1 MIKLGYINIQGLN
14 QSKFHSCITLLDSG
28 LFDILFLAEHWFI
41 KSFSYRQHP
50 YCIVESSFDPSFERT
65 THTRGGILVMAHPRV
80 NNLIRSFSSSLHFIS
95 LSLTEVE
102 ILAVYLPPSIVG
114 PHLETILASLPPA
127 HILVGDIN
135 CRFAG
140 IASSKRYSPSSLQE
154 CWHRFRLDTGLQTI
168 DPLSIPP
175 SLSSD
180 IVSKMLRS
188 ESGHLR
194 DAADEILLK
203 HIDDIPLAPS
213 FELDHIFIH
222 PRLYDRLSV
231 HLYET
236 EFFKFKTDHKYM
248 IAFEIQSP
256 PLHPDVHDV
265 ESITGRYHLKR
276 LSNQKTLELF
286 RNRWSELSESRRH
299 EYFTCTDV
307 DVLNDSLTG
316 MVGDISAE
324 VLGVY
329 HVPQTKTKTDTY
341 SQDLMKSPK
350 AVAAIQLFKRHMRS
364 QTNHHRIVPMDEK
377 GDVMQECI
385 APLQISSTTPPQLTT
400 VARLN
405 YIIPIPRTM
414 SYLFYGSISYGIS
427 SKSILSTKPAVM
439 MAFTPSCSVPCYLR
453 LSQSSS
459 SICSLVVS
467 IRSSLPGIGT
477 AASSICFPSLRI
489 GLPMRTRSVPSVFF
503 RCSDAY
509 LSLC

>member
-1 MIKLGYINIQGLN
+1 MRFPCLN
-14 QSKFHSCITLLDSG
+14 F
-28 LFDILFLAEHWFI
+28 
-41 KSFSYRQHP
+41 
-50 YCIVESSFDPSFERT
+50 PSFE
-65 THTRGGILVMAHPRV
+65 V
-80 NNLIRSFSSSLHFIS
+80 
-95 LSLTEVE
+95 
-102 ILAVYLPPSIVG
+102 
-114 PHLETILASLPPA
+114 
-127 HILVGDIN
+127 
-135 CRFAG
+135 
-140 IASSKRYSPSSLQE
+140 
-154 CWHRFRLDTGLQTI
+154 
-168 DPLSIPP
+168 
-175 SLSSD
+175 
-180 IVSKMLRS
+180 
-188 ESGHLR
+188 
-194 DAADEILLK
+194 
-203 HIDDIPLAPS
+203 
-213 FELDHIFIH
+213 DHIFIH
-222 PRLYDRLSV
+222 PQLYDHLSV

-329 HVPQTKTKTDTY
+329 HVQQTKTKTDTY

-350 AVAAIQLFKRHMRS
+350 AVATIQLFKQHMRS
-364 QTNHHRIVPMDEK
+364 QANRHRIVPMDEK
-377 GDVMQECI
+377 GDMMQECI

-414 SYLFYGSISYGIS
+414 SYLFYGSTSYGIS

-439 MAFTPSCSVPCYLR
+439 MAFTPSFSVPCSLR

-459 SICSLVVS
+459 QGWQSAGKTGSPDPRPTRYYASRSGSVMRSCFNSRVRSEVEADPIIVGSGSIKGYKPPRKC
-467 IRSSLPGIGT
+467 RSGHEMWSGFPG
-477 AASSICFPSLRI
+477 F
-489 GLPMRTRSVPSVFF
+489 
-503 RCSDAY
+503 
-509 LSLC
+509 